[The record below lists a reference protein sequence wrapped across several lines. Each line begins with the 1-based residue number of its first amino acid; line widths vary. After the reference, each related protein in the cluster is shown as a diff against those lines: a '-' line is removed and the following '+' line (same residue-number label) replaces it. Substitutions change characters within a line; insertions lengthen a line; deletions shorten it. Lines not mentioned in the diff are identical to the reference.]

1 MRFRCLLVDDND
13 AVSLTRNCFKNL
25 EGLPQHP
32 LLPSHL
38 CIESHRAGV
47 RVRVRVNTGSRKG
60 AAGSEDSPPQPS
72 FSTDHAAAVTV
83 TDSLTAVRA

>member
-1 MRFRCLLVDDND
+1 MRFRCLFVDDND

-47 RVRVRVNTGSRKG
+47 RVRVNTGSRKG

-72 FSTDHAAAVTV
+72 FPMDHAAAVTV